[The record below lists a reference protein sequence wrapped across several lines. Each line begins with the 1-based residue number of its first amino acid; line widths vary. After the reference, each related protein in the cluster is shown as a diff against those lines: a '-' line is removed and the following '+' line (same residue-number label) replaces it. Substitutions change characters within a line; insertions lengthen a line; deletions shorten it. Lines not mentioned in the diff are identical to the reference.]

1 MPRLIDVS
9 HTVEDG
15 LITYPGLP
23 GPIVCDF
30 LSREASRA
38 HYSDGTTFQIA
49 RIDMVANTG
58 TYVDSPF
65 HRFADGADLAELDL
79 TRLAHR
85 QGVVVNALGRG
96 RAIGPEIFANVDVR
110 GNAVLVRTGWD
121 AHWATPAYFDGHP
134 YLTRGAAEF
143 LRDAGAALVGID
155 SLNIDDTKDGSR
167 PVHTILLGAG
177 IPIAEHLCNLG
188 ALPTSGFRFHAVP
201 VKFRG
206 VGTFPVRAY
215 GVVDD

>member
-1 MPRLIDVS
+1 MPRIVDVS

-38 HYSDGTTFQIA
+38 HYDDGTTFQIA

-58 TYVDSPF
+58 TYVDAPF
-65 HRFADGADLAELDL
+65 HRFADAADLSDLDL
-79 TRLAHR
+79 SRLAHR
-85 QGVVVNALGRG
+85 EGAVIDAIGKG
-96 RAIGPEIFANVDVR
+96 RALDRDLFERVDPQ
-110 GNAVLVRTGWD
+110 GKAVLVRTGWD
-121 AHWATPAYFDGHP
+121 AHWATPAYFEGHP
-134 YLTRGAAEF
+134 YLTRSAAEF

-155 SLNIDDTKDGSR
+155 SLNIDNTKDGAR

-177 IPIAEHLCNLG
+177 IPIVEHLCNLG
-188 ALPTSGFRFHAVP
+188 ALPEDGFRFHAVP

-215 GVVDD
+215 GVLAD